1 MDLGLA
7 FISTVFNLLHA
18 LPYIVRIIVLHPI
31 TLICDFARDFIPDDA
46 RRYALQIHFLQHR
59 ALVVLGLA
67 SFSRRWIGAVHASI
81 AISRRGDE
89 PSGAWGHGRDGPCD
103 AFFFFL
109 QINDCKNPPR
119 VGDLQRTSTH
129 LCSHI

>member
-18 LPYIVRIIVLHPI
+18 LPYIVRITISSLIIALHSI
-31 TLICDFARDFIPDDA
+31 TLICNLARDFIPDDA

-67 SFSRRWIGAVHASI
+67 GFSRRWIGAVHASI

-89 PSGAWGHGRDGPCD
+89 PSGTWGHGRDGPCD
-103 AFFFFL
+103 AFFFFFA
-109 QINDCKNPPR
+109 N
-119 VGDLQRTSTH
+119 QR
-129 LCSHI
+129 L